1 MRLREMPRELAIV
14 TLAMIIANITGN
26 MFGPFEPLYL
36 QSLGARVEQV
46 GIFFTIQTVLSI
58 VFRLLGGWV
67 SDNLGRLPTIA
78 VGGVFGLG
86 AYLGYTLAPSWQWA
100 MIGAVLA
107 AMGSSLVAP
116 SFQAYTAESA
126 PEGAIGSTFGLVE
139 GLFLICQII
148 GPLLGGF
155 LVEHY
160 GYQVMMWTA
169 TSIFLVAAIM
179 RILIARRSP
188 KRAGRLVPAN
198 LGRDLRALVVILVT
212 GGLVT
217 WMFVV
222 DGIRDMGFQVIWP
235 FLPKYIT
242 EVGRQSETM
251 FGGLMAGM
259 SVITALAMWP
269 SGMVSDRI
277 GERWGIALGG
287 LLMGLALVVM
297 IISPTTV
304 GFVLVFGIFGI
315 ASAMVSPAFSS
326 LLSKA
331 VPKGSLGMT
340 YGIFLSALG
349 IVAIPAPY
357 LGGLLYSRVGPQAP
371 FWVAALLLILSV
383 PVALWKLQRPRQ
395 AAGAGQ
401 PVSAPSA
408 EAGEVAPSS

>member
-1 MRLREMPRELAIV
+1 MRLRDMPRELAIV

-36 QSLGARVEQV
+36 QTLGARVEQV
-46 GIFFTIQTVLSI
+46 GIFFTVQTVLSI
-58 VFRLLGGWV
+58 IFRMLGGWV

-78 VGGVFGLG
+78 VGGIFGLG

-100 MIGAVLA
+100 MIGALLA

-126 PEGAIGSTFGLVE
+126 PEGATGSTFGLVE
-139 GLFLICQII
+139 GLFLICQIV
-148 GPLLGGF
+148 GPVLGGF

-160 GYQVMMWTA
+160 GYKVMMWTA
-169 TSIFLVAAIM
+169 TGIFFVATIM

-188 KRAGRLVPAN
+188 KPAGRLVPAN
-198 LGRDLRALVVILVT
+198 LGRDLRALIVVLVA

-242 EVGRQSETM
+242 EVGGQSEM
-251 FGGLMAGM
+251 MLGGLTAGM

-287 LLMGLALVVM
+287 LLMGMALIVM
-297 IISPTTV
+297 IAWPTTV
-304 GFVLVFGIFGI
+304 GFVIAFGIFGI

-331 VPKGSLGMT
+331 VPTGSLGMT

-383 PVALWKLQRPRQ
+383 PIALWKLQRPRQ
-395 AAGAGQ
+395 TVEVKQ
-401 PVSAPSA
+401 PSSALPA
-408 EAGEVAPSS
+408 EAGEVAPS